1 MQIDSP
7 TIGRSILTVQ
17 SFDKK
22 HERQIQRAFEVLK
35 TQPALEIAT
44 DSSKGVGQVASSVK
58 PKSQDAK
65 TLVKAF
71 EGQTLL
77 PEIVKEQLTEEI
89 RKWPLW
95 QLAVS
100 ALAAIG
106 VIALVVGLVLRPKHH
121 LPE

>member
-17 SFDKK
+17 SFDEKY
-22 HERQIQRAFEVLK
+22 ERQIQRAFEVLE

-44 DSSKGVGQVASSVK
+44 DSPKGVGQIASIVK
-58 PKSQDAK
+58 PKAQAADNRVK
-65 TLVKAF
+65 TF

-77 PEIVKEQLTEEI
+77 PEIVKEQLPEDI
-89 RKWPLW
+89 RNWPLW

-106 VIALVVGLVLRPKHH
+106 VVALVVGLVLRPKHH